1 MQRLPGWW
9 RQVVKLVIDTDRWG
23 WLRRVRCWLTLNH
36 IDPGVMVIGQRLCAC
51 KRCGKVW
58 PL

>member
-1 MQRLPGWW
+1 M
-9 RQVVKLVIDTDRWG
+9 KLVIDTARWA

-58 PL
+58 TL